1 MDGKKGFRK
10 VLLSDILEWYQMDTI
25 ECANA
30 KVISPAASFL
40 YTFTAKDAN
49 DDPSCTSNSLASVT
63 ELKTSCIV
71 WRGYLHKGDEAE
83 FFYSDARDGV
93 AFVEFLCPAWTIKKE
108 NIDIGYLLMELN
120 RHYMDFHSGLF
131 DAYLFQPYR
140 FEGIYIDIPEGDE
153 EFSLYEQQRIFNEFR
168 QKEVEKLLH
177 YMGSSVDV
185 GGNMPSGTIM
195 QEGRLVVN
203 EYTSGGGFGK
213 LYKAT
218 AKFPTHRQNVAL
230 KELFVKEYCTRR
242 PLTNDVEVMSTH
254 TKDFE
259 RQKDKFRIE
268 YDILRTLGN
277 HTNYVPRVYGP
288 IHQEHGTL
296 YYKMQYVENGTV
308 WQHTHNQDLSA
319 QQLLRV
325 ICHAGIALHH
335 AHDMDY
341 LHLDVTPLNIM
352 VDDALNGVLIDFGNS
367 KHYSIYDAC
376 ITSVGQTAKT
386 KSFAAPEL
394 MRQVVGEYYMQS
406 DVYAL
411 AITLYAV
418 LTGNIPYLRYDEK
431 DDLFVETIH
440 KEMSE
445 AGLDEAIQ
453 QAILRGISYHYED
466 RQPTV
471 RDFLLDL
478 LPAIE
483 DATLTDEIRSLQP
496 VRGFHQMNHKASIRG
511 TTDYDYMPTIESE

>member
-10 VLLSDILEWYQMDTI
+10 VLLSDILEWYPL
-25 ECANA
+25 EEFSHVEPYKLLC
-30 KVISPAASFL
+30 PAARFL
-40 YTFTAKDAN
+40 YKFTAEDAVCQN
-49 DDPSCTSNSLASVT
+49 AHRVS
-63 ELKTSCIV
+63 ELKESCIV
-71 WRGYLHKGDEAE
+71 WTLSLYHGMEDAEYFYFDSSKGSIFID
-83 FFYSDARDGV
+83 SCS
-93 AFVEFLCPAWTIKKE
+93 LAWTIKDDG
-108 NIDIGYLLMELN
+108 IDIGYLLMELAK
-120 RHYMDFHSGLF
+120 HHDEYVEDFNQ
-131 DAYLFQPYR
+131 AYLDHPYC

-296 YYKMQYVENGTV
+296 YYMMQYVENGTV
-308 WQHTHNQDLSA
+308 WQHTRNQDLSA

-325 ICHAGIALHH
+325 ICQAGIALHH

-440 KEMSE
+440 KEMNE
-445 AGLDEAIQ
+445 EGLDETIQ

-478 LPAIE
+478 LPALE